1 VCTQKLSRRRP
12 DESGAVVVEFAMLV
26 PLLLLLV
33 LGTIQY
39 GMYFY
44 ARQAGSDIARDA
56 ARRAAVSDPVSCADF
71 RATVQAGIDG
81 VAGSGDTDFITRT
94 YVRQPVGRTGD
105 LLPGDEVTISVQF
118 DSFDMNLPMVPLADN
133 GTILATVKVRLENVE
148 NPPPEECP

>member
-1 VCTQKLSRRRP
+1 LRRRRP
-12 DESGAVVVEFAMLV
+12 EESGAIVVEFALLV

-56 ARRAAVSDPVSCADF
+56 ARRAAVSDPISCEDF
-71 RATVQAGIDG
+71 RAVVEAGIDG

-94 YVRQPVGRTGD
+94 YVQQSGTGD
-105 LLPGDEVTISVQF
+105 LVTGDEVTISVQF

-133 GTILATVKVRLENVE
+133 GTILATVKMRLEYLPTDGSE
-148 NPPPEECP
+148 PEECT

>member
-12 DESGAVVVEFAMLV
+12 DESGAVVVEFALLV

-44 ARQAGSDIARDA
+44 SRQAGSDIARDA
-56 ARRAAVSDPVSCADF
+56 ARRAAVSDPLSCEDF
-71 RATVQAGIDG
+71 RADVQEGIDG
-81 VAGSGDTDFITRT
+81 LAGSGDTDFITRT

-133 GTILATVKVRLENVE
+133 GTILATVKMRLEYV
-148 NPPPEECP
+148 PDQPEECT

>member
-1 VCTQKLSRRRP
+1 
-12 DESGAVVVEFAMLV
+12 VVEFALLV

-56 ARRAAVSDPVSCADF
+56 ARRAAVSDPLSCVDF
-71 RATVQAGIDG
+71 RADVQEGIDG
-81 VAGSGDTDFITRT
+81 LAGSGDTDFITRT
-94 YVRQPVGRTGD
+94 YVKQSGSGD
-105 LLPGDEVTISVQF
+105 LVPGDEVTISVQF

-133 GTILATVKVRLENVE
+133 GTILATVKMRLEYLPTDGSE
-148 NPPPEECP
+148 PEECT